1 MEQLEFIKRI
11 EGQKLGR
18 TFHPHRSQD
27 PLQYDSQ
34 GFHRTSRRGM
44 HPMNTA
50 NGASSHISSTNIKRR
65 QTYVLNPFTTAM
77 KNLAD
82 QDSEARKICIID
94 GRVKA
99 PMNEGPS
106 VHELFDK

>member
-1 MEQLEFIKRI
+1 MKQLEFIKRI
-11 EGQKLGR
+11 EGQKLGK

-27 PLQYDSQ
+27 PLLFDSQ
-34 GFHRTSRRGM
+34 GFNRTSRKGM
-44 HPMNTA
+44 HPMNTT
-50 NGASSHISSTNIKRR
+50 NGTSSHISSTNIKRR

-82 QDSEARKICIID
+82 QPRKISIID
-94 GRVKA
+94 GSSKA
-99 PMNEGPS
+99 SINGGPS